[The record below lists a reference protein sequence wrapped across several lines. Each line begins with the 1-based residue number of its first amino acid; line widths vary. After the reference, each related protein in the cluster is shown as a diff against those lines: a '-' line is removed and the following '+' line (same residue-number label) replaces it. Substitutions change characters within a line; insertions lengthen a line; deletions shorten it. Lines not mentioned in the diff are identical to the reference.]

1 MALEEREETLVNEN
15 YILCILLG
23 VSVILNLVLFVVY
36 KIWRNRAKKSIR
48 GTLYLMDDEMY
59 SEFKVNLED
68 LYAMDTVTLKV
79 VSASQNRKE

>member
-1 MALEEREETLVNEN
+1 MNEN

-23 VSVILNLVLFVVY
+23 VSLILNLVLFVVY

-79 VSASQNRKE
+79 VSTSQNRKE

>member
-1 MALEEREETLVNEN
+1 MSEN

-23 VSVILNLVLFVVY
+23 VSVILNLVLFVAY
-36 KIWRNRAKKSIR
+36 KIWRNRAKESVR

-79 VSASQNRKE
+79 VSAAKNRKE

>member
-1 MALEEREETLVNEN
+1 MNEN

-23 VSVILNLVLFVVY
+23 VSVILNLVLFVAY

-68 LYAMDTVTLKV
+68 LYTMDTVTLKV